1 MYTEIP
7 NIDRGQALMHFCQ
20 QYEVQR
26 DTLPK
31 RMHVHKE
38 AILKPICAGTNT
50 TNAFAIVLQSEASL
64 TPHPDC

>member
-1 MYTEIP
+1 
-7 NIDRGQALMHFCQ
+7 MHFCQ

-38 AILKPICAGTNT
+38 AILKLICAGTNT
-50 TNAFAIVLQSEASL
+50 TNAFAIVLQDEASL
-64 TPHPDC
+64 TPHPNC